1 MNEESSL
8 PANSPLKSPSSKQGW
23 HVSSIAALIIM
34 LAGFLLAWRFD
45 ALDFVGAAGLGL
57 LVGLSELLSRYRDD
71 QAKLLREPAA
81 QLYMALNAAL
91 SAFGLIV
98 LRYVLGDNPSA
109 AIHTEF
115 GATGEVF
122 TAGLSS
128 MAILRSSVLTARV
141 GTQDVPIGPG
151 FFLKVVMDAVDREI
165 DRSRG
170 AERFR
175 EIESLMAGVDFA
187 AAAIAIPVL
196 CLGATQNLSSEDQL
210 SVSKQID
217 ALAKQVEQTKIGNAL
232 AALGLGLLLSRFFGT
247 KVLGEAMR
255 VFKMQLMKPNINP
268 GTPTGSSSPP

>member
-1 MNEESSL
+1 
-8 PANSPLKSPSSKQGW
+8 
-23 HVSSIAALIIM
+23 
-34 LAGFLLAWRFD
+34 
-45 ALDFVGAAGLGL
+45 
-57 LVGLSELLSRYRDD
+57 
-71 QAKLLREPAA
+71 
-81 QLYMALNAAL
+81 
-91 SAFGLIV
+91 
-98 LRYVLGDNPSA
+98 
-109 AIHTEF
+109 
-115 GATGEVF
+115 
-122 TAGLSS
+122 